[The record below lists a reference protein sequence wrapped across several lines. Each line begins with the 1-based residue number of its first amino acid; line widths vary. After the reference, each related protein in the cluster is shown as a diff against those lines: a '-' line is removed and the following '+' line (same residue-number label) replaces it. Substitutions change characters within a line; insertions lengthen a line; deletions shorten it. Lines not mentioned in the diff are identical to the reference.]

1 MIKFPTEFHILPA
14 GDPYRRLL
22 AGIAAQAVRDIEAA
36 ARFQLDRLL
45 ESHERVWQGRPSK
58 MDEYVVER
66 WRRLQVQHA
75 LEFFKSTLWHN
86 IADVL
91 DLPPYTS
98 SSFFLHQLDL
108 VENKLRLLEELRRKV
123 RAAKGKTSEAGAVG

>member
-1 MIKFPTEFHILPA
+1 MIKFPTEFRILPT

-22 AGIAAQAVRDIEAA
+22 AGIAAQAVKDIETA
-36 ARFQLDRLL
+36 ARFQLNRLL
-45 ESHERVWQGRPSK
+45 KAHERVWQGCPSK
-58 MDEYVVER
+58 LDEYVVER
-66 WRRLQVQHA
+66 WQSLQVQHA
-75 LEFFKSTLWHN
+75 LEFFKSPLWHN

-91 DLPPYTS
+91 DLSPYTS

-123 RAAKGKTSEAGAVG
+123 RAAKGKISAAEAVG

>member
-1 MIKFPTEFHILPA
+1 MIKFPTEFHILPT

-22 AGIAAQAVRDIEAA
+22 AGIAAQAVKDIEAA
-36 ARFQLDRLL
+36 ARFQLNRLL

-58 MDEYVVER
+58 LDEYVVER

-75 LEFFKSTLWHN
+75 LEFFKSPLWHN

-91 DLPPYTS
+91 DLSPYTS

-108 VENKLRLLEELRRKV
+108 VENKLRRLAELRRKV
-123 RAAKGKTSEAGAVG
+123 LAAKGKISETEAVG